1 METKNLYYIEIDE
14 KTNIDNLINYLKQK
28 FLNKKI
34 KIININTKITLSDEN
49 RKVIDNS
56 ILIPKILDETDQV
69 LEYKRQNKIEENKK
83 TIYNFL
89 NKINIEKNNLNK
101 LLENYEYVIILGK
114 KDEIIKLNKI
124 IIKKES
130 KKLTKE
136 YENYKDKLKQ
146 IRENLAIIL
155 TNIKNNKEFQKENLS
170 KTNITNKRTTIINCN
185 GICDTIDINLDNE
198 NIYEVIEGN
207 GIFIIDDVEYKATKG
222 FKIKVPPKKVCIYE
236 GNMQLKI
243 TYNLG
248 KTLSILNNEIITQKK
263 DR

>member
-49 RKVIDNS
+49 KKVIDNS

-170 KTNITNKRTTIINCN
+170 KT
-185 GICDTIDINLDNE
+185 
-198 NIYEVIEGN
+198 
-207 GIFIIDDVEYKATKG
+207 
-222 FKIKVPPKKVCIYE
+222 
-236 GNMQLKI
+236 I
-243 TYNLG
+243 TYYKEG
-248 KTLSILNNEIITQKK
+248 ITCNF
-263 DR
+263 